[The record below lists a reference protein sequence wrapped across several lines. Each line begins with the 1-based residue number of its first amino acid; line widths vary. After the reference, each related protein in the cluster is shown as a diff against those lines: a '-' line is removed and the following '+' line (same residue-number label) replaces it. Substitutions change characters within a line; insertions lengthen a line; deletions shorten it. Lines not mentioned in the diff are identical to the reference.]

1 MAGNSVVG
9 TGEKEKG
16 KAPETVVQVTQ
27 PMDYKVPQP
36 SPFDGKRSELKGF
49 LVKCELYFGFN
60 QHKFGADMDKVLWV
74 VNLLKGPAFDWMEA
88 HVTDYMDNK
97 GQKGE
102 LVPNNM
108 YDDTVTIFG
117 SWTGFKTQISR
128 VFGDIDQERTSE
140 HFILNHKQR
149 GSAATYTAQF
159 QQHMGKTDWDDS
171 ALKALYYEGLKDHVK
186 DEIVRSGRPNTL
198 HKMIEKAIEID
209 NRAYERSMEK
219 KGQRFTPKAFGKR
232 KGSYWPQPMELDA
245 TFKPSGRPGRPRDP
259 KKEWQFKEKLCFN
272 CDKPGHMARDC
283 KQPRKG
289 QGRKPFGR
297 KQLNATQQGRRG
309 HNELAVAS
317 NNEFD
322 WDVDADEFY
331 ESQELSDEEETPSLT
346 TSEKG
351 FQEEIMEGEKPTP
364 AKREWL
370 KGVVRE
376 YRGLTQKA
384 EQLREQVKE
393 VDQAT
398 KPLQNAIRKMN
409 LETQVRQ
416 GKRPV
421 SDDMIPGR
429 PRGTW
434 QHGQQQWE
442 RFVTET
448 FQHPDFP
455 YVETV
460 MNLSE
465 KSFEKFG
472 LEIQEY
478 GKKFGIPEY
487 REREPTETTNQFE
500 ERTREQLEA
509 LAIARENGKTELTK
523 MDAAE
528 LDHPWHRY
536 TNWEHCRHN
545 RCWHHWAKKNQYQT
559 FPMSSPK
566 IFFKNTEEVEAV
578 RRNYSEGAL
587 PTFEPTVGKSKEKDE
602 ERDIPSHLLYG
613 PRGRS
618 RSDSD
623 SSSHGSKN

>member
-16 KAPETVVQVTQ
+16 KSPETVVQVTQ

-36 SPFDGKRSELKGF
+36 SSFDGKRSELKGF

-97 GQKGE
+97 GPKGE
-102 LVPNNM
+102 LVANDM
-108 YDDTVTIFG
+108 YDDTVVIFG
-117 SWTGFKTQISR
+117 SWTGFKNQISR

-209 NRAYERSMEK
+209 NRAYERNMEK
-219 KGQRFTPKAFGKR
+219 KGQRFTPKAFGKKR
-232 KGSYWPQPMELDA
+232 NSYWPQPMELDA

-259 KKEWQFKEKLCFN
+259 KKERQFKEKLCFN

-297 KQLNATQQGRRG
+297 KQLNATQQGRG
-309 HNELAVAS
+309 GYNELAVAS

-322 WDVDADEFY
+322 WDVDPEEFY
-331 ESQELSDEEETPSLT
+331 EPQEPSDDGKTPSLT
-346 TSEKG
+346 TSEKE
-351 FQEEIMEGEKPTP
+351 FREEITQGKEPLP
-364 AKREWL
+364 ANEEWV

-376 YRGLTQKA
+376 YRALIRQS
-384 EQLREQVKE
+384 EQLRTQIKE
-393 VDQAT
+393 VDEAT
-398 KPLQNAIRKMN
+398 KPIQRAIRRMN
-409 LETQVRQ
+409 LESQVRW
-416 GKRPV
+416 GEKTAL
-421 SDDMIPGR
+421 DDMIPAR
-429 PRGTW
+429 PREW
-434 QHGQQQWE
+434 RHGQRQWE

-448 FQHPDFP
+448 YQHPDFP
-455 YVETV
+455 YVETA
-460 MNLSE
+460 MNIGE

-472 LEIQEY
+472 LELQEH
-478 GKKFGIPEY
+478 GKNFGIPEY
-487 REREPTETTNQFE
+487 REPEPAETTNQFE

-509 LAIARENGKTELTK
+509 LAIAKENGEKELTK

-528 LDHPWHRY
+528 LDHPWHKHII
-536 TNWEHCRHN
+536 WEHCRHN
-545 RCWHHWAKKNQYQT
+545 RCWHHWAEKNQHQL
-559 FPMSSPK
+559 FPETSPT
-566 IFFKNTEEVEAV
+566 IFFRDAEEVEEI
-578 RRNYSEGAL
+578 RRHYSGEIPSAI
-587 PTFEPTVGKSKEKDE
+587 EKQQAE
-602 ERDIPSHLLYG
+602 YVERDIPPHLLYG